1 MESLVEVHPYGIG
14 QYLAVIQPGDV
25 IRRLV
30 LSLDEPVVELFG
42 PIDPDDLVHQALVLL
57 LESWIPEEL
66 PHDLDLADLAVADP
80 DFLPEL
86 RARLT
91 GKNLLSVRWP
101 VPASGK
107 RVFCDQSEWAGA
119 PFGGRDVKSV
129 RMAAVARDRAR
140 DRAE

>member
-91 GKNLLSVRWP
+91 G
-101 VPASGK
+101 
-107 RVFCDQSEWAGA
+107 
-119 PFGGRDVKSV
+119 
-129 RMAAVARDRAR
+129 
-140 DRAE
+140 